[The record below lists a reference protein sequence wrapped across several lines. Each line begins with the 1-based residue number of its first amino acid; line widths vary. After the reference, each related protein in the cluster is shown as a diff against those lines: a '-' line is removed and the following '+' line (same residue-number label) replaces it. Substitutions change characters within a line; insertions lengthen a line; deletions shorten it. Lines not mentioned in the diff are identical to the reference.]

1 MVENKADI
9 AQRRRGVKTLDV
21 VFFGGLCLL
30 YTIVGIWAILTK
42 QEWSA
47 AKITVLVL
55 SWGSF
60 VGITLMYFFKKW
72 MARPDFI
79 TKHGT
84 AVWSDNIARL
94 TPGLME
100 RALDRFLDVMEKEQQ
115 KATRDELEDMLSRTG
130 IEWEV
135 GKVSIWVGRYELK
148 NKAGIQWGFRLLVQ
162 WKGTIA
168 ESALYHELLH
178 EVNECIV
185 LPKMPQEKQMDFR
198 LKDVRHEDPDWWRLE
213 GVLADTF

>member
-1 MVENKADI
+1 MVEVKADL
-9 AQRRRGVKTLDV
+9 AQRRRGVKTLDLIV
-21 VFFGGLCLL
+21 FGGLCLL
-30 YTIVGIWAILTK
+30 YTAAGVGAILTK
-42 QEWSA
+42 QEWTA
-47 AKITVLVL
+47 PKIVVLAL

-60 VGITLMYFFKKW
+60 VGLTLLYFFKKW
-72 MARPDFI
+72 MARPDYI

-84 AVWSDNIARL
+84 AVWADNIARL

-100 RALDRFLDVMEKEQQ
+100 KALDRFLDVMEVEQKE
-115 KATRDELEDMLSRTG
+115 ATRDEIEAMLCRTG
-130 IEWEV
+130 VEWEV

-148 NKAGIQWGFRLLVQ
+148 NKAGIQWGYRLLVQ

-178 EVNECIV
+178 EVNECIR
-185 LPKMPQEKQMDFR
+185 LPKIPPEKQMDFR
-198 LKDVRHEDPDWWRLE
+198 LKDVRHEDPEWWRLE